1 LFLSYVSINRQ
12 CENRTILLLPFFA
25 KDIIMKKMV
34 LVSKIR
40 LLLLAIWIGAACFF
54 SFGVAPGV
62 FGIVPSREIAG
73 AVVSRSLMIV
83 NYSGLII
90 SGILLVSSLLTKNGI
105 AIWFERFLIFIL
117 FLTAT
122 IGQFVISM
130 QLTQIRNQVGRPI
143 EELSID
149 EPLRIAFNSLHEYSV
164 WVLVTGLLA
173 AIIAFFLISP
183 SVSPEKK
190 ETPIIDQFGNIKF

>member
-1 LFLSYVSINRQ
+1 MLFI
-12 CENRTILLLPFFA
+12 
-25 KDIIMKKMV
+25 
-34 LVSKIR
+34 SKFR

-54 SFGVAPGV
+54 SFAVAPGV

-90 SGILLVSSLLTKNGI
+90 SVILLASSFLTKNGI
-105 AIWFERFLIFIL
+105 SIWFERFLLFVL
-117 FLTAT
+117 FLSAA

-130 QLTQIRNQVGRPI
+130 QLSQIRNQAGRPI
-143 EELSID
+143 EELSIE

-164 WVLVTGLLA
+164 WVLVTGVIA
-173 AIIAFFLISP
+173 AFIAFFLISP
-183 SVSPEKK
+183 AVSASKK
-190 ETPIIDQFGNIKF
+190 EAPVIDQFGNIKF